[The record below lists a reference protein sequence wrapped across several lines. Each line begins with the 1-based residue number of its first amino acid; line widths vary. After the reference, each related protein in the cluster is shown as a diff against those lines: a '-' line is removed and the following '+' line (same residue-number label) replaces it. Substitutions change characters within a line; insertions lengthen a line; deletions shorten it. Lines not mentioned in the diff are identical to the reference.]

1 VKEIERL
8 RQTRLIRT
16 RIARLRRNLDG
27 DAQGVRR
34 EGRRLASWRTLA
46 KRFPGPALLSAF
58 GVGLLLSAGLSGRR
72 VTGWFGRRLLSQTA
86 RRVQSRL
93 FGEIV
98 DFCDSLFDRNEQP
111 SRPEGGAVSA
121 GGPHETA

>member
-1 VKEIERL
+1 MKEVERL

-34 EGRRLASWRTLA
+34 EGRRLVSWRTLA
-46 KRFPGPALLSAF
+46 KQFPGPALLSAF
-58 GVGLLLSAGLSGRR
+58 GVGLLLSAGLSARR

-93 FGEIV
+93 FGEV
-98 DFCDSLFDRNEQP
+98 ADFFDSLFARKEQP
-111 SRPEGGAVSA
+111 SRPEGGAGSA
-121 GGPHETA
+121 GGPNETA